1 VSHDGTG
8 RKIAVRPDHTEAYML
23 WCPMGCERDVTRF
36 ATGAASFKRCGCNG
50 FAEQKVSVRV
60 QPPPGMAEEYAAMT
74 QLTPLAQSPPA
85 VEFYSD
91 LHGVG
96 GIFSGN
102 DWGILVGVGDMLRA
116 ADKVLANWYPAA
128 EAVCMGAGSRGQRP
142 SRPALF
148 QFVMAAA
155 TVRCMAHELGHAL
168 ITSGMANP
176 YEPDGEAG
184 ADYYAGRL
192 DAARGRNRQLGE
204 MFFWSIGCVGPSC
217 VHPRPDVRAAAYGA
231 GYGVQ
236 LVAA

>member
-1 VSHDGTG
+1 MMGAG
-8 RKIAVRPDHTEAYML
+8 QKIAVHRRTTGGAVML
-23 WCPMGCERDVTRF
+23 WCPKGCERDVTRF
-36 ATGAASFKRCGCNG
+36 SNGAAAFEKCGCTG
-50 FAEQKVSVRV
+50 LAEARVSVRV

-91 LHGVG
+91 LHDVG
-96 GIFSGN
+96 GIFSVN
-102 DWGILVGVGDMLRA
+102 DWGILVGVGDMLRVA
-116 ADKVLANWYPAA
+116 SRVLTSWQQAA
-128 EAVCMGAGSRGQRP
+128 EAVYLVNNGGHRP
-142 SRPALF
+142 SRPTLF
-148 QFVMAAA
+148 RFVVEAA

-168 ITSGMANP
+168 IAGGMVNP
-176 YEPDGEAG
+176 YAPDGEAG

-217 VHPRPDVRAAAYGA
+217 THPRPDVRAGAYGA
-231 GYGVQ
+231 GYGIQ